1 MEKEFLKVFVGS
13 RGMLEEVDVVV
24 SSYKSLMEFY
34 DEEFYEL
41 GLEVGEEYV
50 DEFCRFDSDEV
61 KGLVNVV
68 LNEEEG
74 VWFVDMELNKEF
86 CNEILL
92 LDKDGKDE
100 ELVEKMWEFVG

>member
-24 SSYKSLMEFY
+24 SSYKNLMEFY

-50 DEFCRFDSDEV
+50 DEFCSFESNEE
-61 KGLVNVV
+61 KGLVSVG

-86 CNEILL
+86 CDEILVL
-92 LDKDGKDE
+92 NKDGKDE

>member
-50 DEFCRFDSDEV
+50 DEFCSFDSDEV
-61 KGLVNVV
+61 KGLVSVG

-92 LDKDGKDE
+92 LNKDGKDD
-100 ELVEKMWEFVG
+100 ELVEKIWEFVG